1 MRIRR
6 LLEMDNRLNIWFKR
20 FLDLSFCLG
29 IIIEL
34 TVPIT
39 LRRAVEI
46 TERTLGDKSEYA
58 PVKDHFV
65 FAAASIMLAGLFC
78 LLILFELR
86 KMMKSV
92 IEDNCFIQEN
102 VTSLYRM
109 GNYAF
114 AITLVKFLRCFV
126 YFTMGA
132 VITGGVF
139 LFAGIL
145 SKVLA
150 KVFDRAVRYKEEND
164 LTI

>member
-1 MRIRR
+1 
-6 LLEMDNRLNIWFKR
+6 MDNRLNVYFKR
-20 FLDLSFCLG
+20 FLDIAFYLG
-29 IIIEL
+29 LIMEV
-34 TVPIT
+34 TVPIG
-39 LRRAVEI
+39 LRKAVEL
-46 TERTLGDKSEYA
+46 TEMRFGEASEYS
-58 PVKDHFV
+58 PIKDHFI
-65 FAAASIMLAGLFC
+65 FAVVSIMLAGAFC
-78 LLILFELR
+78 ILILFELR

-126 YFTMGA
+126 YFTLGA

-150 KVFDRAVRYKEEND
+150 KVFDKAVRYKEEND

>member
-1 MRIRR
+1 
-6 LLEMDNRLNIWFKR
+6 MDNRLNIYFKR
-20 FLDLSFCLG
+20 FLDIAIILG
-29 IIIEL
+29 MIIEI
-34 TVPIT
+34 TVPIG
-39 LRRAVEI
+39 LRKAVEL
-46 TERTLGDKSEYA
+46 TELRFGDASEYS
-58 PVKDHFV
+58 PIKDHFI
-65 FAAASIMLAGLFC
+65 FAVVSIMLAGAFC
-78 LLILFELR
+78 LLILYELR
-86 KMMKSV
+86 KMMKTV

-126 YFTMGA
+126 YFTLGA
-132 VITGGVF
+132 VITGAVF